1 MKEKL
6 LVLTGPTGIGKT
18 ELSLKLA
25 NKLNGEII
33 SADSMQ
39 IYRRM
44 DIGTAKIQSSE
55 MNGITHY
62 LINIVEPTKD
72 YSVAEFSK
80 NAKSLIT
87 SINKKNKVPM
97 LVGGTGLYI
106 NSVIY
111 DLDLLNVKPDYEYR
125 KFLEDLASKKG
136 VNHLHEILLDQ
147 NKEVAQ
153 KIDKN
158 NKNRIIRALEIC
170 RNGQGNGDR
179 DFRKNY
185 SDYKLAIFG
194 LDMDRDKLY
203 ERINKRVDLMME
215 KGLIE
220 EVKSLLESGCTED
233 SQSMKGI
240 GYKEVIEYFKGI
252 NSYEKTVELIK
263 QHSRNYAKRQLT
275 WFRRE
280 ERLKW
285 INVNPDSNLDELAD
299 IIYKSTIKIFN
310 EE

>member
-44 DIGTAKIQSSE
+44 DIGTAKIHSSE
-55 MNGITHY
+55 MNGINHY
-62 LINIVEPTKD
+62 LINMVEPTED

-80 NAKSLIT
+80 NAKFLIT

-136 VNHLHEILLDQ
+136 VNHLYKLLLDQ

-158 NKNRIIRALEIC
+158 NRNRIIRALEIC
-170 RNGQGNGDR
+170 KNGQRNADR
-179 DFRKNY
+179 NFRKNY
-185 SDYKLAIFG
+185 SDYNLAIFG

-215 KGLIE
+215 KGLIQ

-240 GYKEVIEYFKGI
+240 GYKEVIEYLKGI

-280 ERLKW
+280 EKLKW
-285 INVNPDSNLDELAD
+285 ININPDSNLDELAD
-299 IIYKSTIKIFN
+299 EIYKCTIKIFN